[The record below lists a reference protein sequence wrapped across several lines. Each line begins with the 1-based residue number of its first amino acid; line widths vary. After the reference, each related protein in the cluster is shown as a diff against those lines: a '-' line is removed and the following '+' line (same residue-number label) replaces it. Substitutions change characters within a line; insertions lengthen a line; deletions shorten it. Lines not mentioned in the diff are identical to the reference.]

1 MTRVAVG
8 TFSVMVVGGE
18 RWGVTTGAS
27 DPEH

>member
-8 TFSVMVVGGE
+8 AFSAMVVGE
-18 RWGVTTGAS
+18 RQGVTTGAS